1 MLVKILIGVAV
12 LLVILVIVVA
22 TRPAAFRIER
32 SIRISAPPASAF
44 ALVNDFHR
52 WGAWSPWEKMDP
64 NLERVYEGANSG
76 KGSIYSWKGNNKVG
90 EGRMTIEQTQENSKI
105 VIKLEFFRPF
115 KATNTA
121 TFTFTP
127 EGDGTK
133 VNWAMDGCNG
143 FVAKGFHMVMDMD
156 KLVGAD
162 FERGLAAMKD
172 QAERDHSAVARN

>member
-12 LLVILVIVVA
+12 VLIALVIVIA

-32 SIRISAPPASAF
+32 SVHIAAPPPAAF

-52 WGAWSPWEKMDP
+52 WTVWSPWDKIDP
-64 NLERVYEGANSG
+64 DLKRTYEGAPSG
-76 KGSIYSWKGNNKVG
+76 QGAIYRWTGNNKVG
-90 EGRMTIEQTQENSKI
+90 QGQMTILQSRPEKI

-127 EGDGTK
+127 HANGSNA
-133 VNWAMDGCNG
+133 VWAMDGNNN
-143 FVAKGFHMVMDMD
+143 FMAKAFHMLMDMD
-156 KLVGAD
+156 KLVGGD
-162 FERGLAAMKD
+162 FEKGLAAMK
-172 QAERDHSAVARN
+172 AEAEKTSVAFASN

>member
-12 LLVILVIVVA
+12 VVVVLVIVVA

-44 ALVNDFHR
+44 ALVNDFHK
-52 WGAWSPWEKMDP
+52 WSTWSPWEKMDP
-64 NLERVYEGANSG
+64 DLKRTYEGPEHGQDAV
-76 KGSIYSWKGNNKVG
+76 YSWTGNKKVG
-90 EGRMTIEQTQENSKI
+90 EGRMTIQQSNENSKV

-127 EGDGTK
+127 DADGTK
-133 VNWAMDGCNG
+133 VTWAMDGSNNFMG
-143 FVAKGFHMVMDMD
+143 KAFHMLINMD
-156 KLVGAD
+156 KMIGAD
-162 FERGLAAMKD
+162 FDRGLASIKEN
-172 QAERDHSAVARN
+172 AERNSSSVARN

>member
-12 LLVILVIVVA
+12 VIVILVIVIA
-22 TRPAAFRIER
+22 TRPAKFRIER
-32 SIRISAPPASAF
+32 AIKISAPPTSAF

-52 WGAWSPWEKMDP
+52 WGTWSPWEKMDP
-64 NLERVYEGANSG
+64 NLQRTYEGAEAG
-76 KGSIYSWKGNNKVG
+76 PGSIYSWKGNNKVG
-90 EGRMTIEQTQENSKI
+90 EGRMTIEQSQPSSKV
-105 VIKLEFFRPF
+105 VIKHEFFRPF

-127 EGDGTK
+127 EGDGTM

-143 FVAKGFHMVMDMD
+143 FVSKAFHMLMDMD

-172 QAERDHSAVARN
+172 QAEQDASTVVRN